1 MGLFLALLVV
11 VVVFM
16 FLVRLMAALMFRVS
30 ERMLTGYFRSLEAL
44 VELDTLPPAWD
55 NQLRKMADRGT
66 VRTGLV
72 EWLPWQEA
80 AKPFLLKKIAGLR
93 KYFEKS
99 TLVDSPETR
108 VIMLETLDEVKARWE
123 GSELPEILAYYDF
136 SLDVR

>member
-1 MGLFLALLVV
+1 MRLFLVLLVV
-11 VVVFM
+11 VVFFM
-16 FLVRLMAALMFRVS
+16 LLVRLMAALMARVS

-80 AKPFLLKKIAGLR
+80 AKPFLLKKIDGLR

-108 VIMLETLDEVKARWE
+108 VIVLENLDEVRARWE
-123 GSELPEILAYYDF
+123 GSELPDILAYYNF